1 MKKKVTLVAPVYT
14 ASGYGAHGR
23 DIAWALIALQDKY
36 DLKIVSTA
44 WGNTPTNALD
54 KNNPNDLEIIKR
66 IVPKTDSNDDIFIQL
81 TIPNEFVRCGKYNI
95 GFTAGIETDMCAP
108 KWIEGCN
115 NMDMLLTTS
124 KHSLDVIQDS
134 VFDKVNKNTN
144 QLEGTLKLRD
154 GLRKEILFEGVD
166 TTLYTN
172 KMDPDENM
180 GILEHVKEDFCY
192 LFVGHWLQGSFGNDR
207 KNVGAMIK
215 VFFDTFK
222 RMPENN
228 RPALILKTSGGK
240 YSVGDLNEIQSKIRS
255 ILDGES
261 GPNIYILHGDLSDGE
276 MNNLYNDPKVK
287 AMISFTKGEGYGRP
301 LAEFSVT
308 GKPIIASNW
317 SGQLDFLHPKYSS
330 LLPGRLE
337 QVDRSVLNEWFIQEA
352 KWFTVDYM
360 YSAGV
365 IADVFTRYKKHK
377 ENAEKQRVHTLTHF
391 SFEKMVDKLEEILD
405 SIDVNQSS
413 NQPKLNTL
421 KLPKLK
427 LVE

>member
-23 DIAWALIALQDKY
+23 DIAWALISLKDKY

-44 WGNTPTNALD
+44 WGNTPTNGLD
-54 KNNPNDLEIIKR
+54 KNNPSDAEIIKR
-66 IVPKTDSNDDIFIQL
+66 IVPKTDINDDIFIQL
-81 TIPNEFVRCGKYNI
+81 TIPNEFVKCGKYNI
-95 GFTAGIETDMCAP
+95 GFTAGIETDMCSP

-124 KHSLDVIQDS
+124 KHSLDVINDS
-134 VFDKVNKNTN
+134 VFDKVNKHTN

-154 GLRKEILFEGVD
+154 SLRKEILFEGVD
-166 TTLYTN
+166 TTVYTN
-172 KMDPDENM
+172 KMHPDENM
-180 GILEHVKEDFCY
+180 NILEHVKEDFCF

-222 RMPENN
+222 RMPAKN

-261 GPNIYILHGDLSDGE
+261 GPNIYVLHGDLTDGE

-317 SGQLDFLHPKYSS
+317 SGHTDFLNPKYCS

-337 QVDRSVLNEWFIQEA
+337 PVDKSVLNDWFIQES

-365 IADVFTRYKKHK
+365 IADVFTRYNKHK
-377 ENAEKQRVHTLTHF
+377 ENAEKQRLHTLAHF
-391 SFEKMVDKLEEILD
+391 TFEKMVDKLEVILD
-405 SIDVNQSS
+405 SIEIQ
-413 NQPKLNTL
+413 NQPKINKLN
-421 KLPKLK
+421 LPKLK